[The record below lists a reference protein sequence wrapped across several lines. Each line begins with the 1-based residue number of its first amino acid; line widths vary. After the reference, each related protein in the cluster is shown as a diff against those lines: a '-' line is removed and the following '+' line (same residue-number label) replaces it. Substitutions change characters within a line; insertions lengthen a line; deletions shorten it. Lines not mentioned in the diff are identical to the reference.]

1 MFFTF
6 LIAFTSSSHILN
18 IRYILRFNIR
28 AIETAFIAV
37 VVVEFDFVGDVDV
50 GIVVSDV
57 GSDIDASVGVVVTC
71 SFAFFNAF

>member
-1 MFFTF
+1 M
-6 LIAFTSSSHILN
+6 ALN
-18 IRYILRFNIR
+18 GS
-28 AIETAFIAV
+28 AATFIAV

-57 GSDIDASVGVVVTC
+57 GSDVDASVGVVVTC